1 MLILRVFI
9 QDVHKRIVGFK
20 ASTEENLVWEK
31 EQNVFYITRKNKVI
45 SVGLCDIC
53 EPGSSVGI
61 ATGYGLDGPEIESRR
76 GRDFPLL
83 SRPALG
89 PTQPP
94 VQWVQGL
101 SSGKE
106 RPGRDADSLPPSST
120 MINKE

>member
-61 ATGYGLDGPEIESRR
+61 ATGYGLDGPGDRIPEGARFS
-76 GRDFPLL
+76 
-83 SRPALG
+83 ALVQTG
-89 PTQPP
+89 PGAHPT
-94 VQWVQGL
+94 
-101 SSGKE
+101 SC
-106 RPGRDADSLPPSST
+106 T
-120 MINKE
+120 MGTGSFLG